1 MPRVQ
6 VPLKKAKARLWASN
20 TISWVAPGI
29 NPRQRL
35 SAPLIAK
42 LGRPRSDHLAH
53 DLPRYPKLAA
63 DRLDRLLL
71 NEKRATDLCDRLHY
85 QHPQTSSHVPHGSHC
100 GPLVPGVPIGCR
112 SPRKRGPY
120 SMRIHTP
127 MWQTG
132 FAACSWPAVLMVLD
146 P

>member
-85 QHPQTSSHVPHGSHC
+85 QLPCPPWKPLWTPRPGGPDWMPITPKTGSLFHAYSQSTS
-100 GPLVPGVPIGCR
+100 
-112 SPRKRGPY
+112 KA
-120 SMRIHTP
+120 MT
-127 MWQTG
+127 
-132 FAACSWPAVLMVLD
+132 AAPVSR
-146 P
+146 